1 MTTLIAII
9 GAVATLVSAFS
20 VGTLIKFFVERKD
33 GKDIM
38 RKQVEQNTE
47 AIKQNAVAIDELK
60 AETQIIKAMCLGSLY
75 DRTKYLAESYIKRG
89 YITMQEYHDWLKY
102 LYEPYHN
109 GGGDGTVD
117 YLKDK
122 IDELPIKEI

>member
-1 MTTLIAII
+1 MTTLVAII

-38 RKQVEQNTE
+38 KKQVEANTE
-47 AIKQNAVAIDELK
+47 AINELK
-60 AETQIIKAMCLGSLY
+60 KETQIIKAMCLGSLY
-75 DRTKYLAESYIKRG
+75 DRTKFLAETYIKRG
-89 YITMQEYHDWLKY
+89 WVSVKEYEDWMHY
-102 LYEPYHN
+102 LYQPYHN
-109 GGGDGTVD
+109 GGGDGTID

-122 IDELPIKEI
+122 LKELPNKEK

>member
-1 MTTLIAII
+1 MTTLVAII

-38 RKQVEQNTE
+38 KKQVEANTE
-47 AIKQNAVAIDELK
+47 AIQELK
-60 AETQIIKAMCLGSLY
+60 KETQIIKAMCLGSLY
-75 DRTKYLAESYIKRG
+75 DRTKFLAETYIKRG
-89 YITMQEYHDWLKY
+89 WVSVKEYEDWMHY
-102 LYEPYHN
+102 LYQPYHN
-109 GGGDGTVD
+109 GGGDGTID

-122 IDELPIKEI
+122 LAELPNKEK

>member
-38 RKQVEQNTE
+38 KKQVEANTE
-47 AIKQNAVAIDELK
+47 AINELK
-60 AETQIIKAMCLGSLY
+60 KETQIIKAMCLGSLY
-75 DRTKYLAESYIKRG
+75 DRTKFLAETYIKRG
-89 YITMQEYHDWLKY
+89 WVSVKEYEDWMHYLYQPYHD
-102 LYEPYHN
+102 
-109 GGGDGTVD
+109 GGGDGTID

-122 IDELPIKEI
+122 LEELPNKEK

>member
-1 MTTLIAII
+1 MTILVAII

-38 RKQVEQNTE
+38 KKQVEANTE
-47 AIKQNAVAIDELK
+47 AINELK
-60 AETQIIKAMCLGSLY
+60 KETQIIKAMCLGSLY
-75 DRTKYLAESYIKRG
+75 DRTKFLADCYIQRG
-89 YITMQEYHDWLKY
+89 WISVNEYDDWMKY
-102 LYEPYHN
+102 LYIPYHD

-117 YLKDK
+117 VLKDK
-122 IDELPIKEI
+122 LAELPMKESHE

>member
-1 MTTLIAII
+1 MTTLVTII

-38 RKQVEQNTE
+38 KKQVESNTE
-47 AIKQNAVAIDELK
+47 AINELK
-60 AETQIIKAMCLGSLY
+60 KETQIIKAMCLGSLY
-75 DRTKYLAESYIKRG
+75 DRTKFLAETYIKRG
-89 YITMQEYHDWLKY
+89 WVSVKEYEDWMHYLYQPYHD
-102 LYEPYHN
+102 
-109 GGGDGTVD
+109 GGGDGTID

-122 IDELPIKEI
+122 LKELPNKEN

>member
-38 RKQVEQNTE
+38 KKQVEANTQ
-47 AIKQNAVAIDELK
+47 AINELK
-60 AETQIIKAMCLGSLY
+60 EETKIIKAMCLGSLY
-75 DRTKYLAESYIKRG
+75 DRTKILAETYIKRG
-89 YITMQEYHDWLKY
+89 WVSVNEYEDWMHY
-102 LYEPYHN
+102 LYQPYHN
-109 GGGDGTVD
+109 GGGNGTID

-122 IDELPIKEI
+122 LAELPNKEN

>member
-33 GKDIM
+33 GKNIM
-38 RKQVEQNTE
+38 KKQVEANTE
-47 AIKQNAVAIDELK
+47 AINELK
-60 AETQIIKAMCLGSLY
+60 EETKIIKAMCLGSLY
-75 DRTKYLAESYIKRG
+75 DRTKSLAETYIKRG
-89 YITMQEYHDWLKY
+89 WVSVKEYEDWMHY
-102 LYEPYHN
+102 LYQPYHN
-109 GGGDGTVD
+109 GGGDGTIN

-122 IDELPIKEI
+122 LAELPNKGE